1 MVSVVDHRLGAG
13 RSLVEIPVVF
23 VIGEEIA
30 SGAFQQLVNT
40 LLRRDTSQEVEPVL
54 IIDLPVISQQVLPQ
68 PGKVAVPG
76 FGEAVGFVLLCFRN
90 VVFRHEVAAASVDVV
105 DAEAGF
111 KVKPVQDIPVQ
122 EGAAHDTFF
131 PVVIVCIMECGD
143 GIGRR
148 GAFGIHK
155 TPVFIVGTLHGTDGI
170 GSFHHRAVF
179 VLLMTE
185 RGRQIVPEGQ
195 PFADLVAIV
204 GTQGEAVVGVSG
216 DDAVLLVIS
225 SAEVVAH
232 LLRSAADAELIV
244 AYGSHTEDFVEPV
257 GSFAQ

>member
-1 MVSVVDHRLGAG
+1 
-13 RSLVEIPVVF
+13 
-23 VIGEEIA
+23 
-30 SGAFQQLVNT
+30 
-40 LLRRDTSQEVEPVL
+40 
-54 IIDLPVISQQVLPQ
+54 
-68 PGKVAVPG
+68 
-76 FGEAVGFVLLCFRN
+76 
-90 VVFRHEVAAASVDVV
+90 
-105 DAEAGF
+105 
-111 KVKPVQDIPVQ
+111 
-122 EGAAHDTFF
+122 
-131 PVVIVCIMECGD
+131 MECGD

-179 VLLMTE
+179 VLLMAE

-204 GTQGEAVVGVSG
+204 GTQGEAIVGVSG